1 MSRVPATKVAD
12 PQQTIAE
19 LQRQL
24 AARTDEL
31 DEAQQQLIERTAE
44 RDEGEAQKAA
54 IAEVLGVINSSAGDL
69 PPVFDAI
76 LEKAMRLCETNG
88 GYFLR
93 YHRTGN
99 HLLSAGRGLQPA
111 LAAFLSQQDQP
122 SAGSPAALVAQ
133 GAPYIHIADLKDDD
147 HYRSG
152 APRRRAIVDLGGLR
166 TGLPVPMRRDDVLLG
181 TLNLGRSEVRPF
193 TDKQIALLQNFAA
206 QAVIAMENAR
216 LITETHQALEQA
228 GVQGSRCAP
237 GSWIP
242 AFAGTTN
249 NY

>member
-24 AARTDEL
+24 AARTAEL

-54 IAEVLGVINSSAGDL
+54 IAEVLGAINSSAGDL

-93 YHRTGN
+93 YQDGN
-99 HLLSAGRGLQPA
+99 HLLAAGRGLQPA

-133 GAPYIHIADLKDDD
+133 GAPYIHITDLKDND

-152 APRRRAIVDLGGLR
+152 APDRACLLGGFY
-166 TGLPVPMRRDDVLLG
+166 LG
-181 TLNLGRSEVRPF
+181 HL
-193 TDKQIALLQNFAA
+193 DAHDALIQN
-206 QAVIAMENAR
+206 
-216 LITETHQALEQA
+216 A
-228 GVQGSRCAP
+228 G
-237 GSWIP
+237 
-242 AFAGTTN
+242 N
-249 NY
+249 